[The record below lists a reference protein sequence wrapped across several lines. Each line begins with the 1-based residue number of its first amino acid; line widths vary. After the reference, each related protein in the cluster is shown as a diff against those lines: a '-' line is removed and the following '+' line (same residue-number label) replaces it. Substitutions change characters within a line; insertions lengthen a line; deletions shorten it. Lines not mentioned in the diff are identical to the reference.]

1 MTEILILYLLDL
13 RIMLYRTG
21 VYIMTSLIVSGIFS
35 ALPTEVFANQIPSI
49 HTVGNVFDT
58 SNATSAVSINK
69 TIVLNAAEVGEDET
83 AENGDDQTAENG
95 DDQTAENGD
104 DQTAEN
110 GDDQTAENGEDEKVE
125 GSADEMYRWV
135 DSTGAENPDLNI
147 ISNTEYTIKIDN
159 PTDEEHELIIDS
171 ESAGNTSAIAESGD
185 IEPGKNVEFK
195 FKAQQ
200 VGELGYHCKYHPE
213 MMNGTINVS

>member
-1 MTEILILYLLDL
+1 
-13 RIMLYRTG
+13 
-21 VYIMTSLIVSGIFS
+21 MTSLIVSGIFS

-58 SNATSAVSINK
+58 SNATSAASINK
-69 TIVLNAAEVGEDET
+69 TIVLNATEVSEDETAEEGEDET
-83 AENGDDQTAENG
+83 AEE
-95 DDQTAENGD
+95 
-104 DQTAEN
+104 
-110 GDDQTAENGEDEKVE
+110 GEDEKAE
-125 GSADEMYRWV
+125 GRADEMYRWV
-135 DSTGAENPDLNI
+135 DGTGAENPDLNI

-159 PTDEEHELIIDS
+159 PTDEEHEFIIDS

-195 FKAQQ
+195 FKAEQ

>member
-1 MTEILILYLLDL
+1 
-13 RIMLYRTG
+13 MLYRTG
-21 VYIMTSLIVSGIFS
+21 IYIMTSLIVSGIFS

-58 SNATSAVSINK
+58 SNATSAASINK
-69 TIVLNAAEVGEDET
+69 TIVLNAVEVGEDET
-83 AENGDDQTAENG
+83 AEE
-95 DDQTAENGD
+95 
-104 DQTAEN
+104 
-110 GDDQTAENGEDEKVE
+110 GEDETAEEGEDETAEEDEDEKAE

-195 FKAQQ
+195 FKAKQ

>member
-1 MTEILILYLLDL
+1 
-13 RIMLYRTG
+13 
-21 VYIMTSLIVSGIFS
+21 MTSLIVSGIFS

-58 SNATSAVSINK
+58 SNATSAASINK
-69 TIVLNAAEVGEDET
+69 TIVLKAAEVGEDET
-83 AENGDDQTAENG
+83 AEE
-95 DDQTAENGD
+95 
-104 DQTAEN
+104 
-110 GDDQTAENGEDEKVE
+110 GEDEKAEEGDDEKAE
-125 GSADEMYRWV
+125 GSAGEMYRWV

-195 FKAQQ
+195 FKAKQ

>member
-1 MTEILILYLLDL
+1 
-13 RIMLYRTG
+13 
-21 VYIMTSLIVSGIFS
+21 MTSLIVSGIFS
-35 ALPTEVFANQIPSI
+35 ALPTEVFANQISSI

-58 SNATSAVSINK
+58 SNATSAASINK

-83 AENGDDQTAENG
+83 AEEGEDETAEEG
-95 DDQTAENGD
+95 EDETAE
-104 DQTAEN
+104 E
-110 GDDQTAENGEDEKVE
+110 GEDEKAE
-125 GSADEMYRWV
+125 GSAGEMYRWV

-195 FKAQQ
+195 FKAEQ

>member
-1 MTEILILYLLDL
+1 
-13 RIMLYRTG
+13 
-21 VYIMTSLIVSGIFS
+21 MTSLIVSGIFS

-58 SNATSAVSINK
+58 SNATSGASINE

-83 AENGDDQTAENG
+83 AEDGDDQTAE
-95 DDQTAENGD
+95 D
-104 DQTAEN
+104 
-110 GDDQTAENGEDEKVE
+110 GEDEKAE

-135 DSTGAENPDLNI
+135 DSTGAENPDLSIN
-147 ISNTEYTIKIDN
+147 SNTEYTIKIDN

-171 ESAGNTSAIAESGD
+171 EPAGNTSAIAESGD

-195 FKAQQ
+195 FKAEQ

>member
-1 MTEILILYLLDL
+1 
-13 RIMLYRTG
+13 
-21 VYIMTSLIVSGIFS
+21 MTSLIVSGIFS

-58 SNATSAVSINK
+58 SNATSAASINK

-83 AENGDDQTAENG
+83 AEDGDDQTAEDG
-95 DDQTAENGD
+95 DDQTAEDGD
-104 DQTAEN
+104 DQTAE
-110 GDDQTAENGEDEKVE
+110 DGEDEKAE

-135 DSTGAENPDLNI
+135 DSTGEENPDLNI

-195 FKAQQ
+195 FKAEQ

>member
-1 MTEILILYLLDL
+1 
-13 RIMLYRTG
+13 
-21 VYIMTSLIVSGIFS
+21 MTSLIVSGIFS

-58 SNATSAVSINK
+58 SNATSAASINK
-69 TIVLNAAEVGEDET
+69 TIVLNAVEVGEDET
-83 AENGDDQTAENG
+83 AEE
-95 DDQTAENGD
+95 
-104 DQTAEN
+104 
-110 GDDQTAENGEDEKVE
+110 GEDETAEEDEDEKAE

-195 FKAQQ
+195 FKAKQ

>member
-1 MTEILILYLLDL
+1 
-13 RIMLYRTG
+13 
-21 VYIMTSLIVSGIFS
+21 MTSLIVSSIFS

-58 SNATSAVSINK
+58 SNATSAASINK
-69 TIVLNAAEVGEDET
+69 SIVLNAAEVSEDETAEEGEDEKAEEGEDET
-83 AENGDDQTAENG
+83 AEE
-95 DDQTAENGD
+95 
-104 DQTAEN
+104 
-110 GDDQTAENGEDEKVE
+110 GEDEKAE

-135 DSTGAENPDLNI
+135 DSTGAENPDLSIN
-147 ISNTEYTIKIDN
+147 SNTEYTIKIDN

-171 ESAGNTSAIAESGD
+171 EPAGNTSAIAESGD

-195 FKAQQ
+195 FKAEQ

>member
-1 MTEILILYLLDL
+1 
-13 RIMLYRTG
+13 
-21 VYIMTSLIVSGIFS
+21 MTSLIVSGIFS

-58 SNATSAVSINK
+58 SNATSAASINK

-83 AENGDDQTAENG
+83 AEE
-95 DDQTAENGD
+95 
-104 DQTAEN
+104 
-110 GDDQTAENGEDEKVE
+110 GEDEKAEEGDDDKAE
-125 GSADEMYRWV
+125 GSAGEMYRWV

-195 FKAQQ
+195 FKAKQ

>member
-1 MTEILILYLLDL
+1 
-13 RIMLYRTG
+13 MLYRTG
-21 VYIMTSLIVSGIFS
+21 IFIITSLIVSGIFS
-35 ALPTEVFANQIPSI
+35 TLPTEVLANQIIDEKPLI

-58 SNATSAVSINK
+58 SNATSTASSNN
-69 TIVLNAAEVGEDET
+69 TIILTAAEAGEEET
-83 AENGDDQTAENG
+83 AEAGEEETAE
-95 DDQTAENGD
+95 A
-104 DQTAEN
+104 
-110 GDDQTAENGEDEKVE
+110 GEE
-125 GSADEMYRWV
+125 EMYRWV

-185 IEPGKNVEFK
+185 MEPGKNVEFK
-195 FKAQQ
+195 FKAEQ
-200 VGELGYHCKYHPE
+200 VGELGYHCKYHPD

>member
-1 MTEILILYLLDL
+1 MTETLILYLLDL
-13 RIMLYRTG
+13 RNMLYRTG
-21 VYIMTSLIVSGIFS
+21 IYIMTSLIVSGIFS

-58 SNATSAVSINK
+58 SNATSGASINK

-83 AENGDDQTAENG
+83 AEDGDDQTAEDG
-95 DDQTAENGD
+95 DDQTAEDGD
-104 DQTAEN
+104 DQTAE
-110 GDDQTAENGEDEKVE
+110 DGEDEKAE

-135 DSTGAENPDLNI
+135 DSTGAENPDLSIN
-147 ISNTEYTIKIDN
+147 SNTEYTIKIDN

-171 ESAGNTSAIAESGD
+171 ESSGNTSAIAESGD

-195 FKAQQ
+195 FKAEQ

>member
-1 MTEILILYLLDL
+1 
-13 RIMLYRTG
+13 MLYRTG
-21 VYIMTSLIVSGIFS
+21 IYIMTSLIVSGIFS

-49 HTVGNVFDT
+49 HTVENVFDT
-58 SNATSAVSINK
+58 SNATSAASINK

-83 AENGDDQTAENG
+83 AEE
-95 DDQTAENGD
+95 
-104 DQTAEN
+104 
-110 GDDQTAENGEDEKVE
+110 GEDETAEEGEDETAEEGEDETAE
-125 GSADEMYRWV
+125 GSAGEMYRWV

-195 FKAQQ
+195 FKAEQ

>member
-1 MTEILILYLLDL
+1 
-13 RIMLYRTG
+13 
-21 VYIMTSLIVSGIFS
+21 MTSLIVSGIFS

-58 SNATSAVSINK
+58 SNATSAASINK
-69 TIVLNAAEVGEDET
+69 TIVLNAVEVGEDET
-83 AENGDDQTAENG
+83 AEE
-95 DDQTAENGD
+95 
-104 DQTAEN
+104 
-110 GDDQTAENGEDEKVE
+110 GEDETAEEDEDEKAE
-125 GSADEMYRWV
+125 GSADEKYRWV

-195 FKAQQ
+195 FKAKQ

>member
-1 MTEILILYLLDL
+1 
-13 RIMLYRTG
+13 MLYRTG
-21 VYIMTSLIVSGIFS
+21 IFIITSLIVSGIFS
-35 ALPTEVFANQIPSI
+35 TLPTEVLANQIIDEKKPLI

-58 SNATSAVSINK
+58 SNATSTASSNN
-69 TIVLNAAEVGEDET
+69 TIILNAAEAEEEEIAESEEEET
-83 AENGDDQTAENG
+83 AESEEEETAEAG
-95 DDQTAENGD
+95 EEETAE
-104 DQTAEN
+104 A
-110 GDDQTAENGEDEKVE
+110 GEE
-125 GSADEMYRWV
+125 EMYRWV

-185 IEPGKNVEFK
+185 IERGKNVELK
-195 FKAQQ
+195 FKAEQ
-200 VGELGYHCKYHPE
+200 VGELGYHCKYHPD

>member
-1 MTEILILYLLDL
+1 
-13 RIMLYRTG
+13 
-21 VYIMTSLIVSGIFS
+21 MTSLIVSGILS

-58 SNATSAVSINK
+58 SNATSAASINK

-83 AENGDDQTAENG
+83 AEE
-95 DDQTAENGD
+95 
-104 DQTAEN
+104 
-110 GDDQTAENGEDEKVE
+110 GEDEKAE
-125 GSADEMYRWV
+125 GSAGEMYRWV

-195 FKAQQ
+195 FKAEQ